1 MKNMH
6 SKSSSARPADALT
19 KYIKGDSSI
28 EAQRRSEKGI
38 IHTARWAS
46 RTASPS
52 FEKTSNKRVSPLS
65 VSPRPFINKIF
76 IESQLCARRSSPSPT
91 RSHSRVW
98 LSFFTTIHSLPAP
111 FDSRFPRGKKRADGQ
126 ATQASLGPSIRDD
139 LVPNIR
145 LRASP
150 RRSVTQTS
158 LFHCSFSEWAART
171 SRRYISAASFM
182 LCIVFEFRASSLLLL
197 HQPAA
202 CARFIARYC
211 LLALRA
217 NCRKVFE
224 DIGIGSG
231 YWRWMYHRYRYA
243 DRR

>member
-1 MKNMH
+1 MRP
-6 SKSSSARPADALT
+6 SGARKKALYT
-19 KYIKGDSSI
+19 RQG
-28 EAQRRSEKGI
+28 EPPERR
-38 IHTARWAS
+38 ARLLRKRQTSAS
-46 RTASPS
+46 RLFRFHLGLLSIKFSLSRSFVLAAPLPLPPARILVCGSPFLRLYTRFQHPS
-52 FEKTSNKRVSPLS
+52 TRV
-65 VSPRPFINKIF
+65 
-76 IESQLCARRSSPSPT
+76 
-91 RSHSRVW
+91 
-98 LSFFTTIHSLPAP
+98 
-111 FDSRFPRGKKRADGQ
+111 FPGGKKERTDRQ
-126 ATQASLGPSIRDD
+126 TQASLGPSIRDD

-224 DIGIGSG
+224 DIETGSG